1 MQNNKHIRLAV
12 YAPVFTR
19 PTETFI
25 YDATRELADG
35 GTEVEIFTA
44 SCPLPAERRFAPITE
59 VPKPGK
65 WSPKR
70 ICRRLLRPING
81 RPEGSEAAQMQRDL
95 LRRHLSH
102 FKPDVLLANYGQ
114 SGVLLSAL
122 AEETGIPLIVSFHGV
137 DASRLGRKPDWQ
149 RRYRK
154 MFTRTAVA
162 TGPSEYVRQ
171 KLIALGCP
179 PERAHILHYGI
190 RTDRI
195 HYIAQRRDPATPDV
209 RFLFVGRLADK
220 KDPVSLLESF
230 RLVVDSLNDMRPTLT
245 MVGDGPLRDEVETKI
260 HELELDDCVHLTGH
274 QTHEEV
280 IQHFANAHIYVQH
293 SVVAPNGDEEGLPV
307 SITEA
312 LAAGL
317 PVVSTRHSGI
327 PEAVRE
333 DECGLLVDEKD
344 VNGMAGAMIRL
355 AREPGTCDRF
365 GAAGRQLLEAEF
377 STPVVQERLKA
388 LLQTAISA

>member
-1 MQNNKHIRLAV
+1 
-12 YAPVFTR
+12 
-19 PTETFI
+19 
-25 YDATRELADG
+25 
-35 GTEVEIFTA
+35 
-44 SCPLPAERRFAPITE
+44 
-59 VPKPGK
+59 
-65 WSPKR
+65 
-70 ICRRLLRPING
+70 
-81 RPEGSEAAQMQRDL
+81 
-95 LRRHLSH
+95 
-102 FKPDVLLANYGQ
+102 
-114 SGVLLSAL
+114 
-122 AEETGIPLIVSFHGV
+122 
-137 DASRLGRKPDWQ
+137 
-149 RRYRK
+149 
-154 MFTRTAVA
+154 
-162 TGPSEYVRQ
+162 
-171 KLIALGCP
+171 
-179 PERAHILHYGI
+179 
-190 RTDRI
+190 
-195 HYIAQRRDPATPDV
+195 V

-333 DECGLLVDEKD
+333 NECGLLVDEKD

-355 AREPGTCDRF
+355 AREPGTCDRL